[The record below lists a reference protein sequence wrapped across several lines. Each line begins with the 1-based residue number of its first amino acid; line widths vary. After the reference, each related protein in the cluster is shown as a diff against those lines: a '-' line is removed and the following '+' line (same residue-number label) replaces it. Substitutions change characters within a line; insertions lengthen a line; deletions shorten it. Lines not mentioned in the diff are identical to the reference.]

1 MSERLTLIVIVLLLS
16 FGCKST
22 LTEIDRKLI
31 AASITNKEAV
41 MLALDDGANVDAVD
55 ENGDGAIYNATS
67 SGRLDIV
74 KLLVENGASFQ
85 KPRKSMFRETSV
97 LHIASQNG
105 DLALIEFFLDNG
117 MNINMTVDGET
128 PLLKAVSSNR
138 VDAVKYL
145 IAKGADVNG
154 NPKKAGML
162 PLHEAAK
169 LGNLNMVWLLFNAG
183 ANIHINQGT
192 YGTPLYQAVINGKIE
207 IAKQLIDLGANVNA
221 SIDATYRH
229 KRYFYDVTPYDMA
242 LFEIKWLQQFLVR
255 QPNVSEE
262 IKKYENLIE
271 YIDFVGGKALAHE
284 RHEERIKE
292 KARRREL
299 WSNIGTTLGETL
311 KATAIALNSSEFQNA
326 VIQISHSASQEDAPT
341 SNSNVTSTNN
351 AGIRN
356 ENYNNQESQTATLE
370 INQSVNQNSVS
381 NPNRNPGQS
390 FNGVAKTPSIGSHD
404 TGLCEYLKGQ
414 SEIDHKAYLAE
425 VNEKRET
432 TDFSKIEEARE
443 FDRFYAQK
451 TEEYNAKVRRMCPGI
466 ESESSAAVQ

>member
-1 MSERLTLIVIVLLLS
+1 MSERLTLIVIVLILS

-22 LTEIDRKLI
+22 LTETDRKLI

-229 KRYFYDVTPYDMA
+229 KRYFYDVTSYDMA

-326 VIQISHSASQEDAPT
+326 VIQISQSASQADAPT
-341 SNSNVTSTNN
+341 SSSNVTSTNN
-351 AGIRN
+351 GVIRN

-370 INQSVNQNSVS
+370 INQSVNQNSVL

-466 ESESSAAVQ
+466 DSDSSAAVQ